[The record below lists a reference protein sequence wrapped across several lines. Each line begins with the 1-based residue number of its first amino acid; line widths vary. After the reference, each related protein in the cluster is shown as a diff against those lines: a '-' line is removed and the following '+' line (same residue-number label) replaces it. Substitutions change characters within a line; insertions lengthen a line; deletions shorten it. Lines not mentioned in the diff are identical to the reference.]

1 MREFVKNESNQRNP
15 ISARGLRI
23 NRFTNVAG
31 GSNGLIIY
39 CTIMQATR
47 DFQRQRGLKDEIVS
61 RTGGGGSI

>member
-1 MREFVKNESNQRNP
+1 VKNESNQRNP

-31 GSNGLIIY
+31 GSNGLIIIY
-39 CTIMQATR
+39 CTIMQATL